1 MLVMKKL
8 ISGVLALSLLL
19 SMAFTAFAD
28 TGSREPK
35 LNRYNVVFVTDA
47 SGSMKGT
54 DPDKLR
60 FDAIDLFVSL
70 SAQGGNYVGSV
81 MFGDGVVSQK
91 PLAELNSMSE
101 KKAFTD
107 DLREQPFSGW
117 TDIGGGM
124 QAAIDL
130 LASGGNP
137 DIPSI
142 ILLLTDGNTEMAT
155 AEQTKKSIADKETA
169 METAR
174 QEGIKVYTISLN
186 KNHAANSN
194 EMKQIANA
202 TGGEFR
208 EVSDAGDLQSVF
220 DLYYQM
226 IYATQSI
233 KLVDEKVPADGLI
246 SRGFE
251 VADLGVEEVNIVIFG
266 EVTACSVTRPDKTAI
281 PDGEL
286 RDMQYTGN
294 SFTLIKIPNPV
305 KGLWN
310 LAVNAQP
317 GSTIK
322 IFKIYNSNLKIDAEL
337 VNAGDSYIKGE
348 PIDFLVH
355 IREGDT
361 RITDT
366 SRYAGYKATLK
377 VFDYTGQQIQEQSCE
392 TADADGYRLSFTPEN
407 YGTYYAVLSVEN
419 AELYDE
425 SERFT
430 LNVGNTPPKAV
441 KDVIKKHI
449 NIWPFLI
456 KTNAT
461 VSLDGAARDAEDATL
476 QYRIKSSSWL
486 DEDYTLDGSDLT
498 IRNFSVSKGS
508 FEVEA
513 YDSMGAFCTFTVRVT
528 STNIGVLAAIL
539 IFGGGLLVVIILLLV
554 ARSRIVRLFMGTFEV
569 ENLAPP
575 HDCTTRQKNRGQLKI
590 SSLQIGQTGLG
601 KDAHFQATG
610 KNYVIFKSKKPVY
623 NDYTGMRAKK
633 FRIESSMDVR
643 ISPTEDYAQGIR
655 VRFESMLNNNF

>member
-1 MLVMKKL
+1 MKKL
-8 ISGVLALSLLL
+8 ISGVIALSLLL
-19 SMAFTAFAD
+19 TMMLTVIAD
-28 TGSREPK
+28 AGNRNAAK
-35 LNRYNVVFVTDA
+35 LNRFNVVFVTDA
-47 SGSMKGT
+47 SGSMKAT
-54 DPDKLR
+54 DPDTLR

-70 SAQGGNYVGSV
+70 SARGGNYIGSV
-81 MFGDGVVSQK
+81 MFGDGVVSQR
-91 PLAELNSMSE
+91 PLAELKSMSE

-107 DLREQPFSGW
+107 SLREQPFSGW

-124 QAAIDL
+124 QAAMDL
-130 LASGGNP
+130 LAAGGDP
-137 DIPSI
+137 GLPSI
-142 ILLLTDGNTEMAT
+142 LLLLTDGNTEMAT
-155 AEQTKKSIADKETA
+155 AEQTKQSIAAKETA

-174 QEGIKVYTISLN
+174 QKGIKVYTISLN
-186 KNHAANSN
+186 KNQAANSN

-208 EVSDAGDLQSVF
+208 EVSDAADLQSVF

-226 IYATQSI
+226 IYSTQSI

-246 SRGFE
+246 SRSFE
-251 VADLGVEEVNIVIFG
+251 VADLGVEEVNIVLFG
-266 EVTACSVTRPDKTAI
+266 EMTACSVTRPDKTAI
-281 PDGEL
+281 PDSEL
-286 RDMQYTGN
+286 QDMLYTGH
-294 SFTLIKIPNPV
+294 SFTLIKIPNPAA
-305 KGLWN
+305 GLWN
-310 LAVNAQP
+310 LAVNARP
-317 GSTIK
+317 GSTMK

-337 VNAGDSYIKGE
+337 VNGGESYIKGE

-355 IREGDT
+355 IRENDT

-377 VFDYTGQQIQEQSCE
+377 VLDYAGQEVLNQICD
-392 TADADGYRLSFTPEN
+392 TADADGFRLSFTPDD
-407 YGTYYAVLSVEN
+407 YGTYYATLSVEN
-419 AELYDE
+419 AEQRDE
-425 SERFT
+425 SEQFT
-430 LNVGNTPPKAV
+430 LNVGNTPPKAA

-456 KTNAT
+456 KTNGT
-461 VSLDGAARDAEDATL
+461 IRLDGAAQDAEDAAL
-476 QYRIKSSSWL
+476 QYRIQSSSWL

-508 FEVEA
+508 FTVEA

-528 STNIGVLAAIL
+528 TTNIGVLAAIL
-539 IFGGGLLVVIILLLV
+539 IFGGALLALVILLLV
-554 ARSRIVRLFMGTFEV
+554 ARFLSQKLFMGTFEV

-575 HDCTTRQKNRGQLKI
+575 HDCTTHQKNRGQLKI
-590 SSLQIGQTGLG
+590 RSLQIGPTGLD

-610 KNYVIFKSKKPVY
+610 KSYVIFKSKKPVY
-623 NDYTGMRAKK
+623 NDYTGTRSKS

-655 VRFESMLNNNF
+655 VRFESMLNNRF